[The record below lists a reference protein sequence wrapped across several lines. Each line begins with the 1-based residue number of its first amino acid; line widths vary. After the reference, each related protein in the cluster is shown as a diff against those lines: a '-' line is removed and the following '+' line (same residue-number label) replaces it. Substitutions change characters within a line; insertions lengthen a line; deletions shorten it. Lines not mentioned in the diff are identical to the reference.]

1 MQFFKEDEM
10 LISKHTEFA
19 PLSLPWHTYINVWM
33 KKKLHDL
40 PFISPRE
47 IGLLA
52 KERRENVTCGS
63 FADLATVPWIC
74 FPNSKEQFFLRN
86 PASKKLGADEEH

>member
-10 LISKHTEFA
+10 LISKHTEFTS
-19 PLSLPWHTYINVWM
+19 LSLTWHTYINVWM

-40 PFISPRE
+40 PLFFSDRE
-47 IGLLA
+47 VGLLA
-52 KERRENVTCGS
+52 KERRENVTCGF

-74 FPNSKEQFFLRN
+74 FAYDL
-86 PASKKLGADEEH
+86 